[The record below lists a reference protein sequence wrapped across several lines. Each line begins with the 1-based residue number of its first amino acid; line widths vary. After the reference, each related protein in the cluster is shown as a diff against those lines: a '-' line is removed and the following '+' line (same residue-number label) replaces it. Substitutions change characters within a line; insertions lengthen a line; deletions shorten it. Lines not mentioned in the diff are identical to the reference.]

1 MNVAEPDLALRRSRS
16 DVTGFGT
23 LGRVHGLS
31 VAGEA
36 LVALSLAGSLFF
48 KVDPSE
54 GRDKVLL
61 GLLLTIAPF
70 GLVAPLIGPLIDRVP
85 GGHRVVV
92 VATMVLRTVLAGA
105 MVVAMVD
112 DSVALFPEAFLMLVL
127 AKTYQVSKA
136 ALVPT
141 VVTSDEELVE
151 ANSKLQLLS
160 GVVTVAAG
168 APGLVL
174 SLIHPAV
181 TVGAAGLV
189 FGIAAVFATGL
200 APGSGGPN
208 PDLGSGSSRAG
219 PAESDRD
226 DRARAELRAAPVVSA
241 GAVMAIVRGI
251 VGLTTLLV
259 AFELRGGAPN
269 LTERAAVATMEVA
282 GRFSPRYQV
291 PEIGPPAWHFGV
303 VVALGI
309 LGGLAGA
316 AAAPKLRATLSEERI
331 LLAAVAF
338 IGVIAAGAS
347 LLDGLAALSLLSVA
361 VAFSSSG
368 AKQAFDAVVQRDAP
382 DADRGRLFARFEA
395 RFQLA
400 WVLGALPPVAV
411 HMPVGLGSA
420 CIVVVAAVALAIGVM
435 GVDRFGSALRTAGR
449 LGRTS
454 WDRVRSRA

>member
-1 MNVAEPDLALRRSRS
+1 MAEPDLAPLRSRS

-70 GLVAPLIGPLIDRVP
+70 GLVAPLIGPLLDRVP

-92 VATMVLRTVLAGA
+92 ATTMVVRALLAAA
-105 MVVAMVD
+105 MVKAMVD

-127 AKTYQVSKA
+127 AKTYQVGKA

-141 VVTSDEELVE
+141 VVASDEELVE

-174 SLIHPAV
+174 SLIDPAV
-181 TVGAAGLV
+181 TVGAAALTFV
-189 FGIAAVFATGL
+189 VAAVFATGL
-200 APGSGGPN
+200 APASPGTGSGA
-208 PDLGSGSSRAG
+208 RRG
-219 PAESDRD
+219 PADVDRD
-226 DRARAELRAAPVVSA
+226 ERARAELRSPPVISA
-241 GAVMAIVRGI
+241 GAVMAILRGI
-251 VGLTTLLV
+251 VGFTTLLV

-269 LTERAAVATMEVA
+269 LTERAALVTMDIA
-282 GRFSPRYQV
+282 GRFSPRYRV
-291 PEIGPPAWHFGV
+291 PEIGPPTWHFGV
-303 VVALGI
+303 VVALGVI
-309 LGGLAGA
+309 GSLAGA
-316 AAAPKLRATLSEERI
+316 AAAPKLRAALSEERI
-331 LLAAVAF
+331 LLSSAAF
-338 IGVIAAGAS
+338 IGVVASAAT
-347 LLDGLAALSLLSVA
+347 LLDGLGALSLLSLS
-361 VAFSSSG
+361 VAFASSG

-400 WVLGALPPVAV
+400 WVFGALPPVVV
-411 HMPVGLGSA
+411 HMPVGLGAA
-420 CIVVVAAVALAIGVM
+420 CIVVAAVVALTIGVM
-435 GVDRFGSALRTAGR
+435 GVDRFGTALRTAGR
-449 LGRTS
+449 SGRAG
-454 WDRVRSRA
+454 WDRVRSRT